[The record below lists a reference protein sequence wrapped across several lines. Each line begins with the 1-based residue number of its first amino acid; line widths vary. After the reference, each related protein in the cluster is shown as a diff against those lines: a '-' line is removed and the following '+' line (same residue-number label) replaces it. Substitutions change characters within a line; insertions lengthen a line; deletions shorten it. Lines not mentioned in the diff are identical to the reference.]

1 MRRLLRASSIGVLLT
16 VVCGCS
22 NAHRAS
28 LLPAAPASRSALVTQ
43 AAVTVHLAVLGSP
56 LAIGVQKGPNGAWQG
71 LPTKAKSFTLT
82 GTTAYGVAYA
92 CPTGS
97 TTNPNQYTALVVQAT
112 TSDFTTVPIECA
124 QPKVGSLAV
133 RLAYQPKSDYCPDRK
148 TNQVVETIEVNGG
161 ASLGGCTSARKART
175 NLYAGTQDVFFAAFD
190 QSNNLMAFRTLQ
202 GARVPGNASVTF
214 GTADK
219 IGPTKVVLQ
228 RRIPPGVTSET
239 EGVSFG
245 SFGWWVAPLG
255 SASGLAA
262 AVSFPTV
269 ASAEVGSN
277 ESYLI
282 AAQAFFSGAAYEV
295 TTYAFSQ
302 SAPTKFPAF
311 PTQFGISAK
320 RGRTPTFALT
330 YNGFAKLTGGIQ
342 AYGLYGSWS
351 SAHSTGSVADI
362 VTSSWLQAAG
372 SSSYAI
378 PNIAVANFPKTVA
391 PPRTNYSWHAN
402 ALYAPASF
410 VSELPYGTIFS
421 MTPELPLPA
430 IGPSTGS
437 IAFAGADGSFV
448 TP

>member
-1 MRRLLRASSIGVLLT
+1 MRRLLRASNIVVLLM
-16 VVCGCS
+16 VVSGCAGA
-22 NAHRAS
+22 NRTS
-28 LLPAAPASRSALVTQ
+28 LLPAAPASRTTLARE
-43 AAVTVHLAVLGSP
+43 AAATIHLAISGSP
-56 LAIGVQKGPNGAWQG
+56 IAIAVQKGPTRGWQA
-71 LPTKAKSFTLT
+71 LPTKAKSFMLA

-97 TTNPNQYTALVVQAT
+97 TTNPNQYSALVVQAT

-124 QPKVGSLAV
+124 QPKVGSLTV

-161 ASLGGCTSARKART
+161 ASLGGCTAARTART

-202 GARVPGNASVTF
+202 GARVPGRASVTF

-239 EGVSFG
+239 EGISFG
-245 SFGWWVAPLG
+245 SFGWWLAPLG

-269 ASAEVGSN
+269 ASAEVGAN

-302 SAPTKFPAF
+302 SAPTKFPVF
-311 PTQFGISAK
+311 PSQFTISAK
-320 RGRTPTFALT
+320 RGRTPTFPLT
-330 YNGFAKLTGGIQ
+330 YTGFAKLTGGIQ

-351 SAHSTGSVADI
+351 SAHSTGSVADV

-372 SSSYAI
+372 SSSYTI
-378 PNIAVANFPKTVA
+378 PNIAIANFPKTIA

-421 MTPELPLPA
+421 MTPGLPLPTT
-430 IGPSTGS
+430 GPSTGS
-437 IAFAGADGSFV
+437 IAFAGDDGSFV